1 MKSGFILGFVGA
13 VLASLVYVFLL
24 SPSPAPDDPTEPVG
38 RGPVAPVV
46 DDRPV
51 ERAPAELTGSNAT
64 LPGAADREEVMT
76 SAITTG
82 AFDNALE
89 GIVRSVDGD
98 AIAGVELELIHGVTG
113 DEFSALEAA
122 VSAANG
128 VQVPRWRSESAADG
142 RFRFANLP
150 PGEGFR
156 LRAQH
161 PDFTRTYKAN
171 FRLPE
176 TGVTTIEVL
185 LDKGFLMRG
194 TVVDDLTGEPV
205 PGANLELVSVMS
217 GLPGAD
223 QTDTK
228 RAKTDSAGEYELRN
242 IAGGRFS
249 LTVEANDYARLTR
262 HNIPLIGDPTVQEPT
277 EISFRM
283 LRGET
288 MRGVVVDDSGEP
300 IARARVEASS
310 YGTAQLSNGLDL
322 TDDRGRFEIENL
334 LNSDYRVTAS
344 AKGFVQNTRT
354 NVRLDTGSIE
364 LVLGSQGS
372 VAGTAVIASSSE
384 PLPAFRASARMVIP
398 NSDALGRVA
407 ARGLFRDG
415 EYRLEGLNAGRYI
428 IEVEADGY
436 APSYSNEILVELGQT
451 TEGIEVRAVMGG
463 IIRGRVVSSATGEPL
478 RGVVIR
484 TLDNTFRSNPLTKA
498 FGNHL
503 PRSTTNRRVQTDAE
517 GAFELRALAAGTYQ
531 LELTHR
537 DHSTQWVRDIKVALD
552 EIVEPADIEM
562 SAGATVF
569 GTVYDRS
576 GAPLPGAKIHLN
588 GLTVYPGQP
597 RANDKGQYRLSNLP
611 AGTWEISAQRTGL
624 VNPLDSWPDVTTSQ
638 KIITVSDGEE
648 LERDLYID
656 S

>member
-1 MKSGFILGFVGA
+1 MKPAVILGVVGA
-13 VLASLVYVFLL
+13 VLAALVYVFLL
-24 SPSPAPDDPTEPVG
+24 APAPSPEEPTEPVG
-38 RGPVAPVV
+38 RGPVAPAGAERT
-46 DDRPV
+46 DD
-51 ERAPAELTGSNAT
+51 RAPAELSGGSQAQ
-64 LPGAADREEVMT
+64 PGAADREEVVT

-89 GIVRSVDGD
+89 GVVRSVAGD
-98 AIAGVELELIHGVTG
+98 VIAEVELELIHGVTG

-128 VQVPRWRSESAADG
+128 EQVPRWRAQSGVDG
-142 RFRFANLP
+142 RFRFVNLP

-171 FRLPE
+171 FRLPQ
-176 TGVTTIEVL
+176 TGTTTIEVV

-228 RAKTDSAGEYELRN
+228 RAQTDAAGEYELRN
-242 IAGGRFS
+242 IAGGRYS
-249 LTVEANDYARLTR
+249 LSVEANDYARLTR
-262 HNIPLIGDPTVQEPT
+262 HNIPLIGNPTRQEPT

-288 MRGVVVDDSGEP
+288 MRGVVVDEAGEP

-322 TDDRGRFEIENL
+322 TDERGRFEIENL
-334 LNSDYRVTAS
+334 LDSEYRVTAS
-344 AKGFVQNTRT
+344 AQGFVQATRT
-354 NVRLDTGSIE
+354 NVRLDAGTVE
-364 LVLGSQGS
+364 LVLGRQGA
-372 VAGTAVIASSSE
+372 VAGTAVIASSGE

-398 NSDALGRVA
+398 NGDALGRVA

-415 EYRLEGLNAGRYI
+415 QYRLEGLNAGRYI
-428 IEVEADGY
+428 IEVEAEGY
-436 APSYSNEILVELGQT
+436 APSYSAEVQVELSET
-451 TEGIEVRAVMGG
+451 TSDVEVRAVMGG

-478 RGVVIR
+478 RGVVVR

-517 GAFELRALAAGTYQ
+517 GAFELRALAAGMYQ
-531 LELTHR
+531 LELSHR
-537 DHSTQWVRDIKVALD
+537 DHSTEWVRDIKVELD
-552 EIVEPADIEM
+552 GVVEHDDIELR
-562 SAGATVF
+562 AGATVH

-576 GAPLPGAKIHLN
+576 GAALPGAKIHLN

-597 RANDKGQYRLSNLP
+597 RANDKGQYRITNLP

-624 VNPLDSWPDVTTSQ
+624 TNPLDSWPDVTTSQ

-648 LERDLYID
+648 LQRDLYID